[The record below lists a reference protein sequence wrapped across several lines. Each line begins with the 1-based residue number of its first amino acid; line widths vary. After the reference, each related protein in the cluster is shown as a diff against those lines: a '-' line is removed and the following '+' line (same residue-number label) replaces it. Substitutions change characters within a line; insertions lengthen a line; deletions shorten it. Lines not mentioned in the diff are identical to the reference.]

1 MRIARAIVIAA
12 MATLPVLATPALA
25 RKADA
30 QKTEKTEEQSSAP
43 ACHSYVQT
51 PDGEWKP
58 IPCAEVG
65 AETRTPRTAPAGNA
79 DATTH

>member
-1 MRIARAIVIAA
+1 MQIFRAIIIAA
-12 MATLPVLATPALA
+12 MAALPALATPALA

-30 QKTEKTEEQSSAP
+30 QKTETTEEQSSAP

-65 AETRTPRTAPAGNA
+65 AEARTQRKTPAGNA
-79 DATTH
+79 DAATH